1 MQKAQKNLP
10 KDQTRTLLAQVTS
23 TLKKLPSLVDVDV
36 PDDIT
41 ITVCGDVHGQY
52 YDLLNI
58 FEINGLPSTTKP
70 YLFNGDFVDR
80 GSFSVE
86 VILLLF
92 ALKVLYPGHVHL
104 ARGNHEAATMN
115 KLYGFEQEVL
125 DKYDQVVFNDFMQC
139 FSWLPVVHVINKKVL
154 VVHGGLGS
162 RDDVTLDDIRKIER
176 NTYDDSQQGL
186 MCELLWADPQD
197 EPGRS
202 PSKRGVGL
210 QFGPDCTKR
219 FLDANGLEL
228 LIRSHEMKMEGYE
241 VAHGGKCI
249 TIFSAPNYC
258 DQMRNLGAFIH
269 LLGRDMKPEF
279 RSFAYVPHPQVNS
292 YMRLGPMGMMGMG
305 GNFSFDL
312 LQRLGMGP

>member
-1 MQKAQKNLP
+1 
-10 KDQTRTLLAQVTS
+10 
-23 TLKKLPSLVDVDV
+23 LKELPSLVDIHV

-52 YDLLNI
+52 YDLLHI
-58 FEINGLPSTTKP
+58 FEINGLPSETKP

-86 VILLLF
+86 TILLLF
-92 ALKVLYPGHVHL
+92 SLKVLYPGHLHL

-115 KLYGFEQEVL
+115 KLYGFESEVIE
-125 DKYDQVVFNDFMQC
+125 KYDQVVFNDFMQC
-139 FSWLPVVHVINKKVL
+139 FAWLPVAHVINKKVL
-154 VVHGGLGS
+154 VVHGGLGA
-162 RDDVTLDDIRKIER
+162 RDDTSLDEIRKIER
-176 NTYDDSQQGL
+176 HTYDDSQQGL

-219 FLDANGLEL
+219 FLDTNGLEL

-241 VAHGGKCI
+241 VAHRGKCI
-249 TIFSAPNYC
+249 TVFSAPNYC
-258 DQMRNLGAFIH
+258 DQMHNLGAFIH
-269 LLGRDMKPEF
+269 LLGRDMKPQF
-279 RSFAYVPHPQVNS
+279 QTFNHSWHPTVQSF
-292 YMRLGPMGMMGMG
+292 MRFNMG
-305 GNFSFDL
+305 GLPDL
-312 LQRLGMGP
+312 SMLQRLVAMGS